1 MTPRPISSP
10 TDVGARDASRRTEG
24 AERRSAPSRPSESEG
39 FDAPATAETTESP
52 PLRAIVAHRR
62 GRHRLILIEEIHRI
76 EASGNYVR
84 VFVEGGTY
92 LVRSTMRWMEERL
105 VPLGF
110 VRVHRTALVPVS
122 QMLEITGNQPNRHR
136 LVLRDGS
143 SVRVSREIWQR
154 LRDQPGILLPSST
167 SLPPS

>member
-1 MTPRPISSP
+1 MTSRPISTS
-10 TDVGARDASRRTEG
+10 TDVRTRDASRR
-24 AERRSAPSRPSESEG
+24 SKVAPRQSGPARALESERP
-39 FDAPATAETTESP
+39 DAPATVEPREAP

-84 VFVEGGTY
+84 VFVEGGTH

-122 QMLEITGNQPNRHR
+122 QMLEITGTPPNHHR

-143 SVRVSREIWQR
+143 SVKVSREIWQR
-154 LRDQPGILLPSST
+154 LRDQPGILLPTST
-167 SLPPS
+167 